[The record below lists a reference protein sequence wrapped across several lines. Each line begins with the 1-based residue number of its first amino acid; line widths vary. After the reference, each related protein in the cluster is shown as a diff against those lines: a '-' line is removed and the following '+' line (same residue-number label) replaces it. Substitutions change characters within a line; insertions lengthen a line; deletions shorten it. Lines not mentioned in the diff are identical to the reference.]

1 MEENNNEIEPLKEQQ
16 QLPETTNETEV
27 KTTVLLE
34 KRKILSKRPATSK
47 KTEKPKWL
55 NTFAFLN
62 DAKREKLM
70 QVPELPVNIKK
81 SKKKSTRSKSAKV
94 TKSEFKT
101 TNNKNDD
108 DDDDVKKKLSNN
120 DSDNESDSE
129 KNLER
134 RGSNTESNKSKSA
147 SDSSTQ
153 NSSSSKHEQEPVKS
167 LPLQTNDKQP
177 TQSKKSNLK
186 RPKFKTTIDLDKI
199 NYDNNF
205 NYHDDL
211 HYSID
216 QALNNLH
223 VSTTYKN
230 LIRSMKANV

>member
-1 MEENNNEIEPLKEQQ
+1 MDENNNEIEPLKEQQ
-16 QLPETTNETEV
+16 QLPKTSETEV

-34 KRKILSKRPATSK
+34 KRKTLSKRPATSK
-47 KTEKPKWL
+47 KTEKPIWL

-70 QVPELPVNIKK
+70 QVPELPVNVKK
-81 SKKKSTRSKSAKV
+81 SKKKLTRSKSAKV

-101 TNNKNDD
+101 PDNKNN

-120 DSDNESDSE
+120 NSDESDNEKD
-129 KNLER
+129 LER
-134 RGSNTESNKSKSA
+134 RGSNKSKSA

-153 NSSSSKHEQEPVKS
+153 NSSSKHEQEPIKS
-167 LPLQTNDKQP
+167 LPLKTNDDKQP

>member
-1 MEENNNEIEPLKEQQ
+1 MDENNNEIEPLKEQQ
-16 QLPETTNETEV
+16 QLPKTSETEV
-27 KTTVLLE
+27 KTTALLE
-34 KRKILSKRPATSK
+34 KRKTLSKRPSTSK
-47 KTEKPKWL
+47 KTEKPIWL

-70 QVPELPVNIKK
+70 QVPELPVTVKK
-81 SKKKSTRSKSAKV
+81 SKKKLTRSKSAKV

-101 TNNKNDD
+101 TDNKN

-120 DSDNESDSE
+120 NSDESDNEKD
-129 KNLER
+129 LER
-134 RGSNTESNKSKSA
+134 RGSNKSKSA

-153 NSSSSKHEQEPVKS
+153 NSSSKHEPIKS
-167 LPLQTNDKQP
+167 LPLKQNDKQP